1 MSVPVKVATA
11 RGREVEREI
20 YVALFHES
28 TSPQPR
34 PLLVLNHGRSYK
46 AADRARLSPRDYA
59 DAARWLTGFGFLV
72 AVPVRVGY
80 GRTGGEDVE
89 DSGPCKNK
97 NYPPVYLASAVQTLA
112 VLEAL
117 RKRPEAAQDR
127 ALVMGQSFGGTTAI
141 AVAALNPPGVQGA
154 INFAGGGGGN
164 PELMPQNPCGQPAL
178 RRLFAGYGKTARMPS
193 LWVYSE
199 NDQYFGPKLPRDW
212 FEAFEAAGGTGEY
225 ALFPPLGSN
234 GHSLFSRGPDLWHP
248 RVREFLLALGYAP
261 LDPAP
266 RRK

>member
-1 MSVPVKVATA
+1 M
-11 RGREVEREI
+11 
-20 YVALFHES
+20 
-28 TSPQPR
+28 
-34 PLLVLNHGRSYK
+34 
-46 AADRARLSPRDYA
+46 
-59 DAARWLTGFGFLV
+59 
-72 AVPVRVGY
+72 
-80 GRTGGEDVE
+80 
-89 DSGPCKNK
+89 
-97 NYPPVYLASAVQTLA
+97 ASAVQTLA

-117 RKRPEAAQDR
+117 RKRPGAAPDR
-127 ALVMGQSFGGTTAI
+127 AVVMGQSFGGTTAI

-199 NDQYFGPKLPRDW
+199 NDQYFGPTLPREW
-212 FEAFEAAGGTGEY
+212 FEAFKAAGGTGEY

-248 RVREFLLALGYAP
+248 RVREFLLAIGYAP
-261 LDPAP
+261 LDAAP
-266 RRK
+266 GRK